1 VVFTSR
7 GQTASATKQSG
18 KLAEKKME
26 NLYIAGIVLA
36 VVGALNW
43 GLVGL
48 FKFDLV
54 AAVNGSKFGQ
64 VNAVSR
70 IVYVLVLVAGVIA
83 AASIQEIA

>member
-1 VVFTSR
+1 
-7 GQTASATKQSG
+7 
-18 KLAEKKME
+18 ME

-54 AAVNGSKFGQ
+54 AAVTGSKFGQ
-64 VNAVSR
+64 VNAASR
-70 IVYVLVLVAGVIA
+70 IVYVLVLIAGGLA
-83 AASIQEIA
+83 AAAIPEIA